1 MAKSRLIAWKLDPSG
16 QYSRQ
21 VGSKAGKSG
30 QTKFRLGN
38 DLPKA
43 QLAAQKLAM
52 LWDVVS
58 NEHDRV
64 AEFADD
70 DFSTSATDISR
81 ASWSIDTLAL
91 AEAIRK
97 HHHII
102 KVGQPAHIEGPSA
115 YAAYID
121 DLRQR
126 YGHLISIQP
135 LDLEAAQ
142 KGRLNH
148 QLVAEHRTRQART
161 NSRIAEIPLPVGG
174 DGATLYEAIDAYAAH
189 ALRATKR
196 ESGRVE
202 SATAKRLKDSTPD
215 MAVSDFGYSALE
227 RLKQYWTARP
237 EAKRRGG
244 KGLGRPISLDTVDGH
259 LSVARRFVRW
269 LDRSDIFK
277 WEIPRHGLDA
287 LKVNLQ
293 RLATTSEI
301 AQKRHGVAVFNVSHL
316 TTIYTHATDFERLVL
331 LLGLNSAMSHAE
343 LTTLRWDEVEAD
355 PLTIKRIRH
364 KSGVYGEFELW
375 PETVKAMDWWRKVRP
390 VTGELVMLTGR
401 GQAYTRQRIANA
413 WGVLHKRIQH
423 QGDDAAWWLPFKHL
437 RKTAAQLV
445 RNESD
450 GEIAGVFLSH
460 GKPVATDDLA
470 DVYSNRPFPKV
481 AEALKMVRMK
491 LTPMFESIPKAFE
504 STRIGRGE

>member
-1 MAKSRLIAWKLDPSG
+1 MAKSRLIAWKLDASG

-21 VGSKAGKSG
+21 VGCKPGQSG

-58 NEHDRV
+58 GEHGRLTGF
-64 AEFADD
+64 EGD
-70 DFSTSATDISR
+70 DFTAPAPVSTKP
-81 ASWSIDTLAL
+81 SWTLETLAL

-97 HHHII
+97 HQHII
-102 KVGQPAHIEGPSA
+102 KVSQPSHVEGPSA
-115 YAAYID
+115 YAAYVD

-135 LDLEAAQ
+135 LDIEAAQ
-142 KGRLNH
+142 AGRLNH
-148 QLVAEHRTRQART
+148 QQVAEHRTRQART
-161 NSRIAEIPLPVGG
+161 NSRIAEIPLPTGG

-202 SATAKRLKDSTPD
+202 SATALRLKDSTPD
-215 MAVSDFGYSALE
+215 MELSDFGYSALE

-237 EAKRRGG
+237 EAKLSGG
-244 KGLGRPISLDTVDGH
+244 KLSGHPISLHTVDGH
-259 LSVARRFVRW
+259 LSVARRLVRW
-269 LDRSDIFK
+269 LDRSDVFK

-301 AQKRHGVAVFNVSHL
+301 AQKRHGVAVLDAPHL
-316 TTIYTHATDFERLVL
+316 VTTYTHATDFERLVL
-331 LLGLNSAMSHAE
+331 LLGLNCAMSHAE
-343 LTTLRWDEVEAD
+343 LITLRWDEVESD

-375 PETVKAMDWWRKVRP
+375 PETIKALDWWRGVRP
-390 VTGELVMLTGR
+390 GTRELVMVTGE
-401 GQAYTRQRIANA
+401 GQPYTRQRIANT
-413 WGVLHKRIQH
+413 WTKLHRRIQR
-423 QGDDAAWWLPFKHL
+423 QGDDGAWWLPFKHL

-460 GKPVATDDLA
+460 GKPVASDDLA
-470 DVYSNRPFPKV
+470 DVYSNRPFAKV
-481 AEALKMVRMK
+481 AEALKLVHVK
-491 LTPMFESIPKAFE
+491 LAPMFESAPKAFD
-504 STRIGRGE
+504 STRVGRGA